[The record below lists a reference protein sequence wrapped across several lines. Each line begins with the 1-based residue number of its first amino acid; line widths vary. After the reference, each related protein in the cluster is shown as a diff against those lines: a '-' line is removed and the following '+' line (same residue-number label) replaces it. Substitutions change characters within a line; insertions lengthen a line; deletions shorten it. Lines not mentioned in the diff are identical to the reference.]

1 MLMVALL
8 RQGRLANS
16 SLQLHAPYTALR
28 TPLGLVESDTK
39 DNVFTLFFTAFDSS
53 RDPAMIGSY
62 ASLYA
67 SELVELLID

>member
-1 MLMVALL
+1 MNWENALDNADGSIVTSGKAGKFVAP
-8 RQGRLANS
+8 APY
-16 SLQLHAPYTALR
+16 PYTALR

-62 ASLYA
+62 ASLY
-67 SELVELLID
+67 I